1 MQINKK
7 TEKFSKRINNS
18 EERLKIYDLTS
29 KV

>member
-7 TEKFSKRINNS
+7 TKKFSKRINNS